1 MQRALAGT
9 EYVASISRRPSDVRT
24 RAAFQALAMQLAA
37 PGSLIFDF
45 GAGPGIDAKVFA
57 QRGYR
62 VRAYEIDSRMQDY
75 FREFCGPEIASGS
88 VELDITEYRDFI
100 AERGRSRKAVADLVV
115 ANFAPLNLVSD
126 LEELFRRFDALT
138 QTKGKILASVL
149 SPYFI
154 GDWRYGWWW
163 RGLRGL
169 LGNGR
174 IEVAGAQATIT
185 RRTPQVFAEAASP
198 YFHITGIW
206 PPCRA
211 QADRPVKSSHP
222 LLALDQYLFLM
233 FEKRAS

>member
-9 EYVASISRRPSDVRT
+9 EYVASISRRPSDIRA

-45 GAGPGIDAKVFA
+45 GAGPGIDAKFFA
-57 QRGYR
+57 HHGYR

-75 FREFCGPEIASGS
+75 FREFCGAEIASGS
-88 VELDITEYRDFI
+88 VELDTTEYRDFI
-100 AERGRSRKAVADLVV
+100 AGSSRPQEVVADLVV

-126 LEELFRRFDALT
+126 LEELFRRLHALT
-138 QTKGKILASVL
+138 QAKGKILASVL

-163 RGLRGL
+163 RGFGSL
-169 LGNGR
+169 LGDGR
-174 IEVAGAQATIT
+174 IEVATAQATVT
-185 RRTPQVFAEAASP
+185 RRTPKVFAEAASP
-198 YFHITGIW
+198 YFQIGGIW
-206 PPCRA
+206 PARRA
-211 QADRPVKSSHP
+211 QADRPVRSSHP

-233 FEKRAS
+233 FEKRA